1 METTLKKSIPAKL
14 YVLDACIYFP
24 SCILISVVLSMFGM
38 IGEPGQSG
46 FQALVRGLGMF
57 FSPATLIYMA
67 LLVVLVTIT
76 TRRTYGTLASYDGSE
91 ESIKLCNKRAN
102 GLITLNVAVAVLN
115 GPAFAL
121 LLKLTSIQKHIPM
134 MTAPSVFMG
143 FGVNV
148 LLAITFYILWIESF
162 EAWIAFVPFRKEF
175 MSFGLLARNT
185 LVALLACTSLAICL
199 SVPMIG
205 MRDILMDNTKA
216 HIGALNGKLAFL
228 IIISLAFTVFSIFM
242 LMRGFMK
249 RLSEISM
256 FASNLAEKNYGGKSL
271 DVISRD
277 EFGLLVNQLNES
289 YDSTKQLLNQVKE
302 NVSTSTSLASDLNQ
316 NMDKTA
322 ESVQQIITNLGDVQQ
337 EMSSQSSG
345 VEEANA
351 ATREILRNIQNLNSS
366 IENQSASV
374 EESSAAVRQMVS
386 NVQNVGRILEKNSGT
401 VRQLEE
407 ASNTGFKKVG
417 TAVNMSDKV
426 LSESSGLMEASSVI
440 QNIASQ
446 TNLLAMN
453 AAIEAAHAG
462 ESGRGFAVVADEIR
476 KLAEQSNSQGKKIG
490 ASLKGLNEII
500 KSVAESNKSVQEQF
514 NEILS
519 LTETVKDQEEII
531 LNAMREQEEGSSQ
544 VLDAMRTIDESTANV
559 KNNSQEMLSSG
570 KQVAS
575 EMDELSTITANIAG
589 NITQISSGAEEI
601 SGSVSFVKTS
611 AAQNKD
617 SLSKLSGVVE
627 NFKV

>member
-1 METTLKKSIPAKL
+1 M
-14 YVLDACIYFP
+14 
-24 SCILISVVLSMFGM
+24 
-38 IGEPGQSG
+38 
-46 FQALVRGLGMF
+46 
-57 FSPATLIYMA
+57 
-67 LLVVLVTIT
+67 
-76 TRRTYGTLASYDGSE
+76 
-91 ESIKLCNKRAN
+91 
-102 GLITLNVAVAVLN
+102 
-115 GPAFAL
+115 
-121 LLKLTSIQKHIPM
+121 
-134 MTAPSVFMG
+134 
-143 FGVNV
+143 
-148 LLAITFYILWIESF
+148 
-162 EAWIAFVPFRKEF
+162 
-175 MSFGLLARNT
+175 
-185 LVALLACTSLAICL
+185 
-199 SVPMIG
+199 
-205 MRDILMDNTKA
+205 
-216 HIGALNGKLAFL
+216 
-228 IIISLAFTVFSIFM
+228 
-242 LMRGFMK
+242 
-249 RLSEISM
+249 
-256 FASNLAEKNYGGKSL
+256 
-271 DVISRD
+271 
-277 EFGLLVNQLNES
+277 
-289 YDSTKQLLNQVKE
+289 
-302 NVSTSTSLASDLNQ
+302 
-316 NMDKTA
+316 
-322 ESVQQIITNLGDVQQ
+322 
-337 EMSSQSSG
+337 
-345 VEEANA
+345 
-351 ATREILRNIQNLNSS
+351 
-366 IENQSASV
+366 

-490 ASLKGLNEII
+490 ASLKSLNEII